1 MSICYSAGF
10 PGKVYTGLGSFGQV
24 LEIVEKNGCQ
34 RVLILTDRVVAVLPA
49 VQRLTEALKDRLKA
63 VITEIPPEPP
73 IGSVQAVYEQVKE
86 QDADLL
92 IAVGGGSVMDMTK
105 IVAAAAAN
113 RGFADSGFT
122 DTGKI
127 KNKGILTVMAPTTAG
142 TGAEATPNAIFL
154 FPEQDLKVG
163 ICDDAFVASYV
174 ILDPELTKSLPKKL
188 TASTGID
195 ALCHAVESYLST
207 MANPI
212 SRTFS
217 LRAAGLISENI
228 EKACENGED
237 MEARENMLLGSFFAG
252 MCLFSSTTVAVHA
265 LSYPLGG
272 KYHIPHGVSNAIL
285 LPLVMEANLPVCAR
299 EYGELAK
306 VMLPNC
312 GEIAEEDRPKA
323 LVDYLYNLCER
334 LEIPKTLSPFGIRR
348 EDLDTLTDNAF
359 EVKRLLGKNPK
370 KLTREEIYG
379 IYERLL

>member
-1 MSICYSAGF
+1 MSTCYSAGF
-10 PGKVYTGLGSFGQV
+10 PGKVYTGAGSFKKI
-24 LEIVEKNGCQ
+24 LEIVEKNGCE
-34 RVLILTDRVVAVLPA
+34 RVLILTDSVLVSLPA
-49 VQRLTEALKDRLKA
+49 VQELKGALKDRLKA

-73 IGSVQAVYEQVKE
+73 IGSVRTVYERVLAE
-86 QDADLL
+86 DADLL

-105 IVAAAAAN
+105 IVAAAAVN
-113 RGFADSGFT
+113 GEFAASGFT
-122 DTGKI
+122 DTAMI
-127 KNKGILTVMAPTTAG
+127 KKKGILTIMAPTTAG

-154 FPEQDLKVG
+154 FPEQELKVG
-163 ICDDAFVASYV
+163 ICDDAFVASHV
-174 ILDPELTKSLPKKL
+174 ILDPELTKTLPKKL

-217 LRAAGLISENI
+217 LRAAELICQNI
-228 EKACENGED
+228 ERACVNGED

-272 KYHIPHGVSNAIL
+272 KYHIAHGVSNAIL
-285 LPLVMEANLPVCAR
+285 LPPVMEANLSACAR
-299 EYGELAK
+299 EYGELAQ

-312 GEIAEEDRPKA
+312 QEIAAKDRPRA
-323 LVDYLYNLCER
+323 LVDYLYGLCER
-334 LEIPKTLSPFGIRR
+334 LEIPRKLTSFGIRR
-348 EDLDTLTDNAF
+348 EDLDMLTDNAL

-379 IYERLL
+379 IYEKLL

>member
-1 MSICYSAGF
+1 MSIYSAGF
-10 PGKVYTGLGSFGQV
+10 PGKVYTGAGSIGQIK
-24 LEIVEKNGCQ
+24 EIAEKNGCQ
-34 RVLILTDRVVAVLPA
+34 RVLILTDTVVVLLPA
-49 VQRLTEALKDRLKA
+49 VQGLKEDLKDRLKA

-73 IGSVQAVYEQVKE
+73 IESVQAVYEQVKE

-92 IAVGGGSVMDMTK
+92 VAVGGGSVMDMTK

-113 RGFADSGFT
+113 REFAASGFT

-163 ICDDAFVASYV
+163 ICDDAFVASHV
-174 ILDPELTKSLPKKL
+174 ILDPELTKTLPGRL

-217 LRAAGLISENI
+217 LRAAELISRNI
-228 EKACENGED
+228 EKAFENGED

-272 KYHIPHGVSNAIL
+272 KYHIPHGISNAIL
-285 LPLVMEANLPVCAR
+285 LPLVMEANLTACAG
-299 EYGELAK
+299 EYEELAEA
-306 VMLPNC
+306 MLPNC
-312 GEIAEEDRPKA
+312 GEIPKEDRPQA
-323 LVDYLYNLCER
+323 LVDYLYGLCER
-334 LEIPKTLSPFGIRR
+334 LEIPKTLAPFGIRR
-348 EDLDTLTDNAF
+348 EDLDTLTENAF
-359 EVKRLLGKNPK
+359 EVKRLLGRNPK
-370 KLTREEIYG
+370 NLTREEIYG